1 MIFFNQ
7 KKTLKAKLCLFF
19 FFFSGK
25 SEFVKLKTEVRG
37 IIIFYSYFIFSS
49 KKNVANR
56 ISLVDS
62 CIKC

>member
-7 KKTLKAKLCLFF
+7 KKTLKAKLCLI

-25 SEFVKLKTEVRG
+25 SEFVKLKAEVRG